1 MFFIKRNLLFIFIL
15 NLLSSCYSSQNESI
29 GDLKIYIH
37 KSESLGI
44 AVESC
49 NLKASLNIKY
59 LNIFAGNSSQTPINQ
74 NDNFNLTGIIHVN
87 REFFALIQDKNQSF
101 IIRPNDIVSK
111 RKIANISLEKICI
124 KQIPPSFD
132 NNTCIALHKK

>member
-15 NLLSSCYSSQNESI
+15 NLMSSCYSSQNESI
-29 GDLKIYIH
+29 DDLKVYTH
-37 KSESLGI
+37 KPESLSI
-44 AVESC
+44 VPESC

-101 IIRPNDIVSK
+101 IIQPNDIVSK

-124 KQIPPSFD
+124 KQISPSFD

>member
-1 MFFIKRNLLFIFIL
+1 MVFIKRSLFFIFIL
-15 NLLSSCYSSQNESI
+15 NLLSSCYSNQNESI
-29 GDLKIYIH
+29 DDLKIYTH
-37 KSESLGI
+37 KSESLSI
-44 AVESC
+44 ATEICSF
-49 NLKASLNIKY
+49 KAPLNIKY

-124 KQIPPSFD
+124 KQASSSFD